1 MNIRRGGTP
10 KRNKHRPIQDR
21 KGRQEGM
28 RRQTKRNRHHERGT
42 DVLSEMKQRRLREKS
57 IKAYRIGPG
66 KKYKVAAKT
75 GKEDSLRYK

>member
-1 MNIRRGGTP
+1 M
-10 KRNKHRPIQDR
+10 
-21 KGRQEGM
+21 
-28 RRQTKRNRHHERGT
+28 HHERGT